1 MGQPF
6 NEYVF
11 INRGVYS
18 LMILKNSI
26 FSLGY
31 VVACVFLQ
39 GKKGY
44 FFFAFFI
51 VSDVDI
57 RILSEYNFLFNS

>member
-44 FFFAFFI
+44 FF
-51 VSDVDI
+51 S
-57 RILSEYNFLFNS
+57 LFLLFRM